1 VLQYKLFAV
10 NLTGVPLVRFST
22 CSTANRGRWILRVY
36 RGLISAE
43 RTVAAVM
50 DGLGVRCDSA
60 NLRLLS
66 QVYRNKIERKFLV
79 PHSIRKG
86 EKSAIQ
92 CGTAKCHFMCQVCLP
107 ALLKFDS
114 FPLNERSD
122 IARYCQ
128 PFFYTIP
135 LPSFQPHYRYD
146 FLQVISRCVVIL
158 WVPFRCHVKTMHS
171 SCSNINHIR
180 YVLFYLKKINLKK
193 LILFFS

>member
-1 VLQYKLFAV
+1 MLRYKLFAV

-22 CSTANRGRWILRVY
+22 CSTANRARWVLRVY

-79 PHSIRKG
+79 PHSTRKG
-86 EKSAIQ
+86 EKSAIR
-92 CGTAKCHFMCQVCLP
+92 CSTAKCHLMCQVCLA

-128 PFFYTIP
+128 PFFYMYYSFTI
-135 LPSFQPHYRYD
+135 
-146 FLQVISRCVVIL
+146 ISATLSLRL
-158 WVPFRCHVKTMHS
+158 LASHFALRCHTLS
-171 SCSNINHIR
+171 SISLSR
-180 YVLFYLKKINLKK
+180 
-193 LILFFS
+193 